1 TGRLRYAFRL
11 CLGREPS
18 ATELEKLNAGLLAK
32 LRAHYA
38 ANPAEA
44 AKVLAGGGP
53 AGKKL
58 TELAGAP
65 AADKAAWVMVAR
77 ALLNLDEFITRERAG
92 EPGASSATGVL
103 SLLRSLTLPARSANK
118 DP

>member
-1 TGRLRYAFRL
+1 MNSPQKKKVPIFNVEVGLVRTRD
-11 CLGREPS
+11 
-18 ATELEKLNAGLLAK
+18 ELEKLNAGLLAK

-77 ALLNLDEFITRERAG
+77 ALLNLDEFITRE
-92 EPGASSATGVL
+92 
-103 SLLRSLTLPARSANK
+103 
-118 DP
+118 